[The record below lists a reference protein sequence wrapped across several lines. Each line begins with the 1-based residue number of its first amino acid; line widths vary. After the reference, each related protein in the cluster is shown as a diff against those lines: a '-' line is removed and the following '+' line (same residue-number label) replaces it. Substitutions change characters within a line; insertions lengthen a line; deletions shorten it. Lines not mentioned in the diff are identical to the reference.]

1 MNKLRKMISR
11 VLLVILIVTQF
22 AGTNGMESVHASNSI
37 TRLSR
42 VWVNGGGFD
51 TGIKIN
57 QDYSIEMVFAVSDVS
72 QYKNYYVAMTSNN
85 QKVFRLRNEVGKGLY
100 AAYGWH
106 NGNVY
111 TMKANEEMI
120 VAQKKNITYINNQQV
135 QNAKV
140 QSLQAATTLNFGDF
154 KGYIKSF
161 RIWNESNAL
170 SANYIPALDGSGKAC
185 MYDTVNG
192 KYLYYNGQCQ
202 AGEIIADES
211 GNDSEKETT
220 EEASEEIKTE
230 EEQEGSTSDS
240 LESSDNTADSSIS
253 FADALEIA
261 GGKFDSGLK
270 VNHNYS
276 LETVFSLSKL
286 NQYGNIY
293 ESTNNSSRV
302 FRLRY
307 EQPIGFMVSYG
318 WYSGKVYI
326 PEENEKITLLQK
338 KNVTYI
344 NESQVQKATAQT
356 LESDTT
362 LKFGDFNGTIESF
375 RIWDESNKLVA
386 EFLPALDRSNK
397 ACMYDTVSKK
407 YFYYSGT
414 CKAVV
419 AEEEEVEEEIIEEE
433 DNSFNS
439 ELDNGFVEDTVKD
452 SDTLFKE
459 ELLEML
465 TTGDTTSHNIA
476 KYGYSDWKKVSELYN
491 EVIKNEGMVAYN
503 SCFNMYYSTTKNSSG
518 VIQTIKLENIDSGYV
533 KRYESMKKIVD
544 DLVEQSAGMT
554 EVEKVV
560 LAHDYVAANCQYSNT
575 GNLAY
580 TAAGALV
587 DKKAICVGYSRA
599 LIVLLKSM
607 GVEAEYV
614 SSQAI
619 NHAWVKVKV
628 NGNWYHADPTWA
640 NTRSSVSG
648 QVTHAFL
655 LRTDEEYLNASSN
668 RHYGWDGTVSTDQ
681 SFTNWNVHDI
691 IGQLKYENGSWYYIN
706 YKNGQKTEVD
716 INK

>member
-1 MNKLRKMISR
+1 MNKLQKLISR
-11 VLLVILIVTQF
+11 VLLVVLIVMQV
-22 AGTNGMESVHASNSI
+22 AGTNGMESVHASSI
-37 TRLSR
+37 TKLSR

-72 QYKNYYVAMTSNN
+72 QYKNYYVAMTSDN

-100 AAYGWH
+100 VAYGWH

-111 TMKANEEMI
+111 TMKANEEMV
-120 VAQKKNITYINNQQV
+120 VAQKKNVTYINNKQV

-140 QSLQAATTLNFGDF
+140 QNLQAATTLSFGDF

-170 SANYIPALDGSGKAC
+170 AANYIPVLDANGKAC
-185 MYDTVNG
+185 MYDTING

-211 GNDSEKETT
+211 GNESEKDTT
-220 EEASEEIKTE
+220 DEIKE
-230 EEQEGSTSDS
+230 EEEEKSSTSDS
-240 LESSDNTADSSIS
+240 LESSEDKSDSNIS
-253 FADALEIA
+253 FADVLEIA
-261 GGKFDSGLK
+261 GGQFDSGLN
-270 VNHNYS
+270 VNLNYS
-276 LETVFSLSKL
+276 LETVFSLSTL
-286 NQYGNIY
+286 NQYNNIY
-293 ESTNNSSRV
+293 ESTKGNSRV

-307 EQPIGFMVSYG
+307 EQPNGFMVSYG
-318 WYSGKVYI
+318 WYSGKVYK
-326 PEENEKITLLQK
+326 PVENEKITLLQK
-338 KNVTYI
+338 KNITYI
-344 NESQVQKATAQT
+344 NGNQVQKATVQT

-362 LKFGDFNGTIESF
+362 LKFGVFNGTIESF

-419 AEEEEVEEEIIEEE
+419 VEEEEVEEEEEIIEEE
-433 DNSFNS
+433 DNSFDS
-439 ELDNGFVEDTVKD
+439 ALDNGFVEDTVKD
-452 SDTLFKE
+452 NDTLFKE

-465 TTGDTTSHNIA
+465 TTGDTTSHNIS
-476 KYGYSDWKKVSELYN
+476 KYGYNDWQKVSTLYN
-491 EVIKNEGMVAYN
+491 DVINNEGLVAYN

-614 SSQAI
+614 SSQVI

-655 LRTDEEYLNASSN
+655 LRTDAEYMNASSN